1 MTPIRNYIGLA
12 NSTHDPAIAIVNAD
26 GKVLFAEDCERYLQ
40 NKRAWSATADD
51 FFRSQKLLSAYCDPG
66 ADLVVATTWQAGPLG
81 RYRLRARYLFP
92 LLRDLYVRMKRNKLS
107 REMRWWIDH
116 QVLSAQALN
125 FNTNLYTGS
134 HIALQNHLRTV
145 YETPRTIKRSY
156 YHHLTH
162 AAAACYT
169 SPFDQ
174 AACLVVDGYGEDTSV
189 AYYRYDA
196 GRIEPLSIKNTPM
209 AGSLGYFYSAICWL
223 CGFDPY
229 AGEEWK
235 VMGLAAYGKLDPKLY
250 RLMTKCVQVVDGR
263 MVPGEHGFLN
273 PELLEYRRDPSRS
286 PLEAADLAFTGQA
299 YFCDRMFE
307 LVRYLHAR
315 SGSPNLVL
323 GGGCAL
329 NSACNGRIVESS
341 PFERLHVHAAPA
353 DNGNALG
360 AAWLAFTEDHPER
373 RGALVGSDPHT
384 ALLGSTISAESIAHF
399 EAYGQLRRTEL
410 AGPALPRRVA
420 ELLADGK
427 IVGWVQGR
435 AEFGPRAL
443 GNRSILADP
452 RRADVKERLN
462 AQVKYRE
469 EFRPFAPS
477 ILHEDGPAYFE
488 NYQESPYMERA
499 LVFRPEVRAR
509 VPGVVHVDNTGRLQ
523 TVKRAWN
530 ERYYDLIAAFKQ
542 LTGVPLIL
550 NTSFNVMGKP
560 IIHSLEDAIAVFMTS
575 GIDVL
580 VVGDR
585 IYEKHAA
592 AGAEASRAPAGAA
605 ELRGERQA
613 GAGVA

>member
-1 MTPIRNYIGLA
+1 MTSHRNYIGLA
-12 NSTHDPAIAIVNAD
+12 NTTHDPAIAILDANGEV
-26 GKVLFAEDCERYLQ
+26 VFAEDCERYLQ

-51 FFRSQKLLSAYCDPG
+51 FFRSEKLLRAYCDERS
-66 ADLVVATTWQAGPLG
+66 DLVVATTWRDRSLALG
-81 RYRLRARYLFP
+81 RLRVRFLYP
-92 LLRDLYVRMKRNKLS
+92 LLKNLAVLVKRGKLS
-107 REMRWWIDH
+107 RELRWFLDH
-116 QVLSAQALN
+116 QLLSIQALN
-125 FNTNLYTGS
+125 LNANRYTGS
-134 HIALQNHLRTV
+134 HLAFQNHARTPF
-145 YETPRTIKRSY
+145 ETPRTIKRSY

-169 SPFDQ
+169 SPFDE
-174 AACLVVDGYGEDTSV
+174 AACIVVDGYGEDTSL
-189 AYYRYDA
+189 AYYRYAA
-196 GRIEPLSIKNTPM
+196 GRIEPLPLKKTSMT
-209 AGSLGYFYSAICWL
+209 GSLGNFYSAMCWL

-235 VMGLAAYGKLDPKLY
+235 VMGLAAYGKLDRNLY
-250 RLMTKCVQVVDGR
+250 RLMTKCVQVKDG
-263 MVPGEHGFLN
+263 VLVAGEYGFVN
-273 PELLEYRRDPSRS
+273 PELLEFRRDPSRP
-286 PLEAADLAFTGQA
+286 PLEAADLAYTAQA
-299 YFCDRMFE
+299 YFSDRMFE
-307 LVRYLHAR
+307 LVRYLYGR
-315 SGSPNLVL
+315 CPSKNVVL
-323 GGGCAL
+323 GGGCGL
-329 NSACNGRIVESS
+329 NSACNGRIVERT
-341 PFERLHVHAAPA
+341 PFERLHVYAAPG

-360 AAWLAFTEDHPER
+360 AAWLAFLEDHPER
-373 RGALVGSDPHT
+373 PGALVRSDVHT
-384 ALLGSTISAESIAHF
+384 PLLGSAMSPVAIEHF
-399 EAYGQLRRTEL
+399 ESYGQLRRSEL
-410 AGPALPRRVA
+410 AGAALPRRVA
-420 ELLADGK
+420 ELLASGK

-499 LVFRPEVRAR
+499 LLFRPEVRAK

-530 ERYYDLIAAFKQ
+530 ERYYDLIAAFKE
-542 LTGVPLIL
+542 LTGIPLIL

-585 IYEKHAA
+585 IYEKPAA
-592 AGAEASRAPAGAA
+592 AA
-605 ELRGERQA
+605 ELARAPGTAELGRGERQA
-613 GAGVA
+613 GTSLA